1 MNFILSI
8 STLILL
14 LAALWSIVLVRRA
27 RDWRLVFLPLMM
39 ALMALQSI
47 LPPSAEIQPLMR
59 QVSILTVVGAMF
71 LSFFVRRDVQRL
83 GGASLRLMLGVII
96 FYGGIN
102 LLAGSAFSVAVL
114 LHSELLLSLVIFLS
128 IVIFGHMLVERKLA
142 EESAL
147 QDPLTGLPNRILFME
162 KLRRAHAR
170 TNRRGDYLFAVL
182 FLDLDRFKHLN
193 DRLGHAV
200 GDRFLTETAR
210 RLRATLRPEDTVAR
224 LGGDEFAVLVDNL
237 ADRAEAER
245 LARRLK
251 QELEEPCTLN
261 GQVVFTSTSI
271 GIAFSAT
278 GYQRAEDLLSDADTA
293 MYRAKATQKGYYE
306 IFNIN
311 RHIRAMSH
319 LQLEASLERAVE
331 DQQFRVRYQPVV
343 ALDSGKIT
351 GCEAL
356 LRWNHPDRGLLSP
369 AEFIPAVAGTGLI
382 LPIGEWIL
390 RAACAQNRRWQL
402 AGLPPI
408 IVSVN
413 VAPHQLRQRGFAET
427 VSKALGD
434 TGLNPHFL
442 ELELTENALIE
453 NPEAVSRTID
463 ELAVLGVGIAIDDF
477 GTGYSSLSSL
487 CRFPFHTLKI
497 DRSFVNAAGKGDVRS
512 VETITALIMLA
523 RTLKL
528 NVTAEGVES
537 QDELTFLR
545 ALQCYQGQGFFFSPP
560 LVPRKFTQFL
570 ERRQSLRIR
579 GETDQSGEQPM
590 IQAPG
595 KHQLVTQKSSRQFF
609 DIGDHPT
616 RKEVVASG

>member
-1 MNFILSI
+1 
-8 STLILL
+8 
-14 LAALWSIVLVRRA
+14 
-27 RDWRLVFLPLMM
+27 
-39 ALMALQSI
+39 
-47 LPPSAEIQPLMR
+47 
-59 QVSILTVVGAMF
+59 
-71 LSFFVRRDVQRL
+71 
-83 GGASLRLMLGVII
+83 MLGVII
-96 FYGGIN
+96 LCGAIN
-102 LLAGSAFSVAVL
+102 LLYGPAFSEAVF
-114 LHSELLLSLVIFLS
+114 LHSELSLSLVIFLS
-128 IVIFGHMLVERKLA
+128 IVIFGYMLAEHKLA
-142 EESAL
+142 GEQAL

-170 TNRRGDYLFAVL
+170 TNRRGGHLFAVL

-224 LGGDEFAVLVDNL
+224 LGGDEFAVLVEDL
-237 ADRAEAER
+237 ADRAEVER

-271 GIAFSAT
+271 GIAFSGT

-293 MYRAKATQKGYYE
+293 MYRAKANQKGYYE
-306 IFNIN
+306 IFNIQ
-311 RHIRAMSH
+311 RHVHAMSH
-319 LQLEASLERAVE
+319 MKLEAALEQAVE
-331 DQQFRVRYQPVV
+331 QQQFRVHYQPVV
-343 ALDSGKIT
+343 ALDSGKIV

-356 LRWNHPDRGLLSP
+356 LRWNHPTRGLLPP
-369 AEFIPAVAGTGLI
+369 AEFIPVVEGTGLI

-402 AGLPPI
+402 AGFPPT

-413 VAPHQLRQRGFAET
+413 VSAHQLRQRGFAET

-442 ELELTENALIE
+442 ELELTENVLIE

-463 ELAVLGVGIAIDDF
+463 ELAALGVGIALDDF

-497 DRSFVNAAGKGDVRS
+497 DRSFVSAAGKGDVRS
-512 VETITALIMLA
+512 AETITALIALA
-523 RTLKL
+523 KTLKL
-528 NVTAEGVES
+528 SVTAEGVES

-560 LVPRKFTQFL
+560 LVPRKFTQLL
-570 ERRQSLRIR
+570 ERRQCLPIR

-595 KHQLVTQKSSRQFF
+595 KHQLVTQKSSRKFF
-609 DIGDHPT
+609 DIGGPPCPQRSCGLWLT
-616 RKEVVASG
+616 RTRARSLAQAFISP